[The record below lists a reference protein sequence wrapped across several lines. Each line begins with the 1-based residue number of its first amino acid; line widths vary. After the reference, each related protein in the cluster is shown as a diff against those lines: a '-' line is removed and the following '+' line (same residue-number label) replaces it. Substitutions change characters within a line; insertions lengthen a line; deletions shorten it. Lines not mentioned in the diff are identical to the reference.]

1 MLQIILQTTSSTL
14 IFKPTNINYKKGMLK
29 ETNNSLYRNKNIIFS
44 GRNFLMTMI
53 FKKRSKLT
61 K

>member
-53 FKKRSKLT
+53 FKKCSKLT